1 MYSVRVLRRSM
12 GWDMAQDRV
21 LIVLAVLGILLFLGL
36 LALALAL
43 RRRPGDE
50 LAGTVLA
57 NVQTSLGD
65 LGARLGQ
72 LSGEVQAFARTQEA
86 LRSEVVQTREQG
98 QAAVQQTAEA
108 LTQRIHHTQQAL
120 TSVTELVNRT
130 VRTQELLAQ
139 HLTQVQESL
148 AGNLAA
154 AQQGLRAEIA
164 QTREL
169 IAQMQSADEVREKHE
184 REAREVLKRLETV
197 LAGTKSRGIA
207 GENILATILA
217 QLPAELREMNLTINN
232 KPVEFALR
240 LPHGRLLPIDSKWP
254 ALSQVER
261 LQEVEDPA
269 LRKTL
274 AEEIQAEVKKKVR
287 EVVKYLDP
295 DRTIQLGV
303 LAVPDAVFDL
313 CVEAHVEAFKQGVVI
328 ISYTQA
334 IPYLLSLL
342 QLVLRFG
349 TEIDTARLSQALT
362 TVADALEKMEG
373 EVDGRLSRTI
383 TQLQNSREDL
393 KGLLSRARQGVRG
406 LQVEANPA
414 ELPPD
419 RDAPSGG

>member
-1 MYSVRVLRRSM
+1 MVVL
-12 GWDMAQDRV
+12 V
-21 LIVLAVLGILLFLGL
+21 LI
-36 LALALAL
+36 L
-43 RRRPGDE
+43 RRRPGGD
-50 LAGTVLA
+50 LGQTVLA
-57 NVQTSLGD
+57 NLQASLTD
-65 LGARLGQ
+65 LGSRLGQ
-72 LSGEVQAFARTQEA
+72 LSGEVQAAARIQETV
-86 LRSEVVQTREQG
+86 RSEVVQTREQG

-108 LTQRIHHTQQAL
+108 LTQRIHQTQQAL
-120 TSVTELVNRT
+120 TSVTELVQQT

-139 HLTQVQESL
+139 HLGQVQESL
-148 AGNLAA
+148 TGNLAA
-154 AQQGLRAEIA
+154 AQQGLRTEIA

-169 IAQMQSADEVREKHE
+169 IGQIQAADEVREKHE
-184 REAREVLKRLETV
+184 REARDVLKRLETV

-207 GENILATILA
+207 GENILGAILA
-217 QLPAELREMNLTINN
+217 QLPAELRETNLTINN

-254 ALSQVER
+254 AMSQLER
-261 LQEVEDPA
+261 LQEAEDPA

-274 AEEIQAEVKKKVR
+274 ADEIQSEVKKKVR

-295 DRTIQLGV
+295 DRTIRLGV

-342 QLVLRFG
+342 QVVLRFG
-349 TEIDTARLSQALT
+349 TEIDTASLSQALA
-362 TVADALEKMEG
+362 TVADALERMDG

-393 KGLLSRARQGVRG
+393 KAHLSRARQGVRG
-406 LQVEANPA
+406 LHVEASPE
-414 ELPPD
+414 ELPA
-419 RDAPSGG
+419 APEGPTTR

>member
-1 MYSVRVLRRSM
+1 MTQSQLLVLLGVLGFLLLLGM
-12 GWDMAQDRV
+12 G
-21 LIVLAVLGILLFLGL
+21 VLAFYLW
-36 LALALAL
+36 
-43 RRRPGDE
+43 RRPGED
-50 LAGTVLA
+50 LAGAVLA
-57 NVQTSLGD
+57 NLQTSLGE
-65 LGARLGQ
+65 LGTRVGQ
-72 LSGEVQAFARTQEA
+72 LSGEVQAVSRSQENV
-86 LRSEVVQTREQG
+86 RSEVVQTREHG
-98 QAAVQQTAEA
+98 QAAVQQSAQA
-108 LTQRIHHTQQAL
+108 LTDQIHQTQQAL
-120 TSVTELVNRT
+120 TSVTTLVEQT

-139 HLTQVQESL
+139 HLGQVQESL
-148 AGNLAA
+148 TGNLAA
-154 AQQGLRAEIA
+154 AQQGLRTEIT

-169 IAQMQSADEVREKHE
+169 IAQMQSADQIREKHE
-184 REAREVLKRLETV
+184 REAWDVLKRLETV

-207 GENILATILA
+207 GENILGTILA
-217 QLPAELREMNLTINN
+217 QLPAELRETNLVINN

-254 ALSQVER
+254 ALSQLER
-261 LQEVEDPA
+261 LQEAEEPA
-269 LRKTL
+269 LRKAL

-313 CVEAHVEAFKQGVVI
+313 CVEAHVEAFKQGIVI

-342 QLVLRFG
+342 QVVLRFG

-362 TVADALEKMEG
+362 TIGDALEKMET

-393 KGLLSRARQGVRG
+393 KAHLSRARQGARG
-406 LQVEANPA
+406 LRAEAGPEKLTAA
-414 ELPPD
+414 EEPRLT
-419 RDAPSGG
+419 

>member
-1 MYSVRVLRRSM
+1 MSQNQLL
-12 GWDMAQDRV
+12 MA
-21 LIVLAVLGILLFLGL
+21 LAIIALLLFGVVVLVL
-36 LALALAL
+36 SL
-43 RRRPGDE
+43 RRRPGED
-50 LAGTVLA
+50 LAGTVLG
-57 NVQTSLGD
+57 NLQMGLGE
-65 LGARLGQ
+65 LGSRLGQ

-108 LTQRIHHTQQAL
+108 LTQRIHQTQQAL
-120 TSVTELVNRT
+120 ASVTELVNQT

-139 HLTQVQESL
+139 HLGQMQESL

-154 AQQGLRAEIA
+154 AQQGLRTEIA

-169 IAQMQSADEVREKHE
+169 VAQIQAADEIREKHE
-184 REAREVLKRLETV
+184 REAWEALKRLETV
-197 LAGTKSRGIA
+197 LAGTKSRGLA
-207 GENILATILA
+207 GENILETILA
-217 QLPAELREMNLTINN
+217 QLPAGLREMNLTINN

-254 ALSQVER
+254 ALAQLER
-261 LQEVEDPA
+261 LREAEDPA
-269 LRKTL
+269 VRRAL
-274 AEEIQAEVKKKVR
+274 ADEIQSEVKKKVR

-393 KGLLSRARQGVRG
+393 KGHLSRARQGVRG
-406 LQVEANPA
+406 LHVEAAPA
-414 ELPPD
+414 ALPEGAE
-419 RDAPSGG
+419 APRPP